1 MQRNC
6 RIIKIKRLNI
16 KYYRNKKTRLIRS
29 YELNREKQ
37 ALHIYGAA
45 GGYKVLTCYGQRKIY
60 QNGVCT
66 TWKCYDFYSKN
77 KTDSVKNKCLLIYSK
92 YPAKFKCL
100 ESKIVKI
107 IYKEARVRVNF
118 RHSDVDDI
126 KWAITAQWCNWLI
139 SQIQSFR
146 NCYNVISLN
155 ETFYMTGF
163 HWSFINAFLVMFY

>member
-1 MQRNC
+1 MNWIEKNKHYICMYILVSPTLYFKVLQADT
-6 RIIKIKRLNI
+6 
-16 KYYRNKKTRLIRS
+16 KYL
-29 YELNREKQ
+29 
-37 ALHIYGAA
+37 
-45 GGYKVLTCYGQRKIY
+45 LTCYGQRKIY

-139 SQIQSFR
+139 SQLQSFR